1 MNIGYLF
8 IFLAFLLYLLNNNK
22 KPLVGGDRH
31 DKKKIPSYISIDTNE
46 KMKIWG
52 LLTNNKNFQDEL
64 ADYLTLEYAT
74 DNNDDNE
81 EQIKTLKN
89 KLDSRNY
96 NAFLDNIY
104 NHFETLDSSDASQEI
119 ITLQSFFIDN
129 KQTDMI
135 NEEQP
140 VMATAAADEQPVMA
154 ADEQP
159 VMAADEQP
167 VMATAAADEQ
177 QVMATAAADEQQVMA
192 TAAADEQPVMATAA
206 ADEQPVMAADEQ
218 PVMVADEQPVM
229 VADEQPV
236 MAIDAVSQQQSA
248 EISNKQEDKANEKEI
263 SEEIILSMQQ
273 KGRVYSC
280 ILSNVD

>member
-8 IFLAFLLYLLNNNK
+8 IFLAFLLYLLNNSK
-22 KPLVGGDRH
+22 KPLVGGDGH

-64 ADYLTLEYAT
+64 TDYLTLEYAT
-74 DNNDDNE
+74 DNNDDNK

-89 KLDSRNY
+89 NLDSRNY

-135 NEEQP
+135 NDEQP
-140 VMATAAADEQPVMA
+140 VMDANDEQPVMA
-154 ADEQP
+154 
-159 VMAADEQP
+159 V
-167 VMATAAADEQ
+167 
-177 QVMATAAADEQQVMA
+177 
-192 TAAADEQPVMATAA
+192 
-206 ADEQPVMAADEQ
+206 
-218 PVMVADEQPVM
+218 
-229 VADEQPV
+229 
-236 MAIDAVSQQQSA
+236 DAVSQQQSA
-248 EISNKQEDKANEKEI
+248 EISNKQEDTANEKEI
-263 SEEIILSMQQ
+263 GEEIILSMQQ